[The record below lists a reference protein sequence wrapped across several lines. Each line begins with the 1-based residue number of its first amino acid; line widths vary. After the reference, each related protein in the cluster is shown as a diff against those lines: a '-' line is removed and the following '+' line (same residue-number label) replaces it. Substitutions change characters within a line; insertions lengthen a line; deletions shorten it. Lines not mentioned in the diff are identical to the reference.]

1 MNWPRTIA
9 ATPFEKAWLKALNV
23 LAHARQ
29 PTYTKYNIHCVTII
43 IHAQSFLYSMN
54 CGTQI
59 VLMRE
64 LVLRIVGLLFAIWV
78 GLIVMHLL
86 TSAAHH

>member
-1 MNWPRTIA
+1 
-9 ATPFEKAWLKALNV
+9 
-23 LAHARQ
+23 
-29 PTYTKYNIHCVTII
+29 
-43 IHAQSFLYSMN
+43 MN

-64 LVLRIVGLLFAIWV
+64 LLVLRIVGLLFAIWV